1 MVKGIKQLNAREG
14 NRKLRVS
21 ESEEGEGRDAQNGK
35 KNANTS
41 KKRVMM
47 GFNMETLVHSFRS
60 GRLHCSMQPNAVTHC
75 AFPVV
80 YTNVIHL
87 TFSSYAKKSGCLK

>member
-1 MVKGIKQLNAREG
+1 M
-14 NRKLRVS
+14 S
-21 ESEEGEGRDAQNGK
+21 ESEEGEGRDARNGK
-35 KNANTS
+35 KKKANTS

-47 GFNMETLVHSFRS
+47 EFNMEALVHSRRS
-60 GRLHCSMQPNAVTHC
+60 GSLHCSMQPKAVTRC

-87 TFSSYAKKSGCLK
+87 TFSSNAKKSRCLK